1 MNNENER
8 NLRPSLTEGNLFFSL
23 ISFTIPF
30 LLANILQVFYG
41 TADLIIVGQ
50 FSHHTSDLAAISNAS
65 QIIHVITQ
73 FITGFTS
80 GGMVLI
86 GQQLG
91 ARQYDEIQKT
101 IGTIFTAFTVLGTGI
116 AIFTMA
122 FSPWILQIMHVP
134 PESVFAAHTYMIIC
148 GCGLILTTEY
158 NIFSAILRG
167 LGDSK
172 SPLVFISIACVIN
185 VIGDIILI
193 AGFHMGPAGAA
204 YATVTAQGIS
214 VLFAAHK
221 LKKIYRPDVLAV
233 RNLRIHFSILQQLIR
248 LGLPI
253 ASEGLLVNISFMFI
267 NSMINAQGLIQS
279 SAIGVVEKVGSFV
292 RLPASSF
299 SAAISA
305 MVAQNIGAEN
315 VPRAKKTLYAGI
327 SVSLFLSVFTFSAMR
342 FAPGFIMRLYTPDS
356 DVIRSGIEYMHSFSY
371 DTLLVCGTFC
381 MAGFFSGCGK
391 SLFTLIRNLISTLLV
406 RVPLAYY
413 FCYVVPFSMFN
424 IGLAAPVASMVSI
437 LIGLVY
443 LKIGDFSRKTI

>member
-1 MNNENER
+1 MGNEHETNIQ
-8 NLRPSLTEGNLFFSL
+8 PHLTEGNLFRSL
-23 ISFTIPF
+23 VSFTIPF
-30 LLANILQVFYG
+30 LLANILQVCYG

-65 QIIHVITQ
+65 QIIHIITQ
-73 FITGFTS
+73 FITGFAS

-101 IGTIFTAFTVLGTGI
+101 IGTVFTAFTILGAGI
-116 AIFTMA
+116 ALFTVV
-122 FSPWILQIMHVP
+122 FSPWILQVMHVP
-134 PESVFAAHTYMIIC
+134 AESVPAAHTYMIIC

-172 SPLVFISIACVIN
+172 SPLIFISIACTIN

-233 RNLRIHFSILQQLIR
+233 RNLRIHFSILPQLIR

-253 ASEGLLVNISFMFI
+253 ASEGLLVNVSFMFI

-279 SAIGVVEKVGSFV
+279 SAIGVVEKVGAFV

-305 MVAQNIGAEN
+305 MVAQNIGADN
-315 VPRAKKTLYAGI
+315 VPRAKQTLYTGI
-327 SVSLFLSVFTFSAMR
+327 ASSLCLSLFTFSAMR
-342 FAPGFIMRLYTPDS
+342 FAPGFIMRLYTPDP
-356 DVIRSGIEYMHSFSY
+356 DVIRAGMEYMHFFSY

-391 SLFTLIRNLISTLLV
+391 SLFTLMRNLISTMLI

-413 FCYVVPFSMFN
+413 FCHMTPFSMLY
-424 IGLAAPVASMVSI
+424 IGLAAPIASLVSI

-443 LKIGDFSRKTI
+443 LKIGTFSRKS